1 MPWGSSEL
9 FITLSLLAVETNT
22 LQELKNNLIKIVH
35 RHASELAFSNF
46 DKILK

>member
-22 LQELKNNLIKIVH
+22 LQELINNLIKIVH
-35 RHASELAFSNF
+35 RHVSELALSKF
-46 DKILK
+46 DKF